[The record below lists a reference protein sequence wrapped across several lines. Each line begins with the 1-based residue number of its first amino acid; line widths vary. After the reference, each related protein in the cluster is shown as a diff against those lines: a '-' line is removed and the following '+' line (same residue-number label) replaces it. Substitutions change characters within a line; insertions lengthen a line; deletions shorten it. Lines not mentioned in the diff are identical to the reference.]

1 MLSFSGVID
10 LLSILPFYL
19 RSFFPY
25 LDLRILRTLRL
36 LRILKL
42 SHYNSAMEDLFE
54 AIFEERKSFFAA
66 SYLFVIVFIVSSSLI
81 YFAEHRHHPSGF
93 QSIPDSMYW
102 ALITLTTVGYGD
114 ITPITAAGKT
124 IAVISAILGVFVVAL
139 MTGIV
144 ATAFN
149 AQMERRNLIFEEHV
163 RNALLD
169 GFLDSTEKADLEVL
183 RKKFGIDASTAKN
196 SERNSNVK
204 AAKAPLVT
212 TTDSALVISAN
223 LSPTLSCNSSSIQNL
238 CEACLMASTVAGR
251 ISDAVIAVYV
261 PAALINVRTPNSA
274 NKSRFIATAN
284 GVAIGAALAVEKPP
298 TIDAPASGVM
308 EIYFNRS
315 LRFIIFNL
323 NF

>member
-1 MLSFSGVID
+1 MKSGEFSKYRFAQKRLHQILERAEFGDRASKRADILLSSLVIVNVIAITLESVPTIYKDYEATFYLVELLSVCIFTIEYLGRVWSAPSQINGPTTFLNSLKSRIYYMLSFSGVID

-114 ITPITAAGKT
+114 ITPITAAGKA

-149 AQMERRNLIFEEHV
+149 AQMELRNLIFEEHV

-183 RKKFGIDASTAKN
+183 RKKFGMSKRRAES
-196 SERNSNVK
+196 
-204 AAKAPLVT
+204 LVE
-212 TTDSALVISAN
+212 
-223 LSPTLSCNSSSIQNL
+223 Q
-238 CEACLMASTVAGR
+238 
-251 ISDAVIAVYV
+251 
-261 PAALINVRTPNSA
+261 VRSFQS
-274 NKSRFIATAN
+274 KK
-284 GVAIGAALAVEKPP
+284 E
-298 TIDAPASGVM
+298 
-308 EIYFNRS
+308 
-315 LRFIIFNL
+315 
-323 NF
+323 